1 MEEIMRP
8 QRPISEEKQISL
20 KGLLRATKTKADF
33 QRVQCL
39 WLRASMGLSSYEVAD
54 SVGLSSGTVKIIQSK
69 YFKEGEAALIGVGRG
84 GRRNENMSF
93 EEESKLLS
101 SFTEKASKGGVLVV
115 SEIKAYY
122 ESKVG
127 HFVPKSTIY
136 RMLSRHG
143 WRKIAPRPRH
153 PKADIKAQESFKKT
167 FKNKYWRNL
176 KSN

>member
-1 MEEIMRP
+1 MRP
-8 QRPISEEKQISL
+8 QRPISVEKQISL
-20 KGLLRATKTKADF
+20 KGLLKKTKTKADF

-39 WLRASMGLSSYEVAD
+39 WLRASMGLSSHKVAEA
-54 SVGLSSGTVKIIQSK
+54 VGLSKGTVKIIQSN
-69 YFKEGEAALIGVGRG
+69 YFKEGEAVLIGVGRG

-101 SFTEKASKGGVLVV
+101 SFIKKSSKGGVLVV
-115 SEIKAYY
+115 SEIKTCY

-127 HFVPKSTIY
+127 HRVPKSTIY

-153 PKADIKAQESFKKT
+153 PRADIKAQETFKKT
-167 FKNKYWRNL
+167 FKK
-176 KSN
+176 